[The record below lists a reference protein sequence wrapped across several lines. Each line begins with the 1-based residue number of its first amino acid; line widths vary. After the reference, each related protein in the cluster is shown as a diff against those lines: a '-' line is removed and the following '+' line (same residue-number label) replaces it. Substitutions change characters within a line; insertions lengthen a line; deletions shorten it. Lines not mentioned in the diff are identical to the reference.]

1 MSMPK
6 GPSMSQLGDGG
17 PSFTKGMAVPNFSI
31 GQIVSLPLKLVT
43 NPLEGLRTLASLAS
57 GGNNPLDK
65 VLKVTGQF
73 TSILKGNPKII
84 LDEAMGGAGG
94 KGDGLAGGISAKA
107 GDALGTLAQKG
118 IAAGGEIAGKGVGMA
133 GHAWAKVTGKA
144 VAAIPIPIIAQAVGV
159 AIMSAGPV
167 INQAAQLAGKVGGKV
182 LGQLVKRAIKTCVRM
197 AVRMTKT
204 VMKKGIQL
212 AKKHGPCK
220 MVGKRTIQGKKPSII
235 NPAAITKALTS
246 QMRKVRWKLSG
257 QTLKK
262 SGQRTLK
269 LGKSVGGFA
278 GRTVGSMFRA
288 GQGAVRA
295 MVKASEAS
303 KAIGTGRPEEAI
315 SHIRDVGSAA
325 KGGLKDVAAP
335 GREAASTAWGKRA
348 ILKKPFT
355 RAAGKLSSTAPGKA
369 TIAAIQRSAP
379 AKAFGA
385 LRNGASALKS
395 TISAPFKWP
404 GAKVRALKQTSVG
417 KTITSG
423 FRMASKPVRWTKTTA
438 GTATH
443 LARIPVDLAKAS
455 NQLSSASKALGHGD
469 SSTAIDQA
477 HSATS
482 RVAAAP
488 GHARAAASRL
498 TAPAPNPTQ
507 NPNQPLP
514 NGYPH
519 GPSHA

>member
-1 MSMPK
+1 
-6 GPSMSQLGDGG
+6 MSQLGDGG
-17 PSFTKGMAVPNFSI
+17 PSFTKGMAMPNFSI
-31 GQIVSLPLKLVT
+31 GQLVSLPIKLVT

-65 VLKVTGQF
+65 VLKVSGQF
-73 TSILKGNPKII
+73 TSLLKGNPKIL

-94 KGDGLAGGISAKA
+94 KGDGLTGGISAQA
-107 GDALGTLAQKG
+107 GDALATLTQKG
-118 IAAGGEIAGKGVGMA
+118 IAAGGELAGKGAGMA
-133 GHAWAKVTGKA
+133 GDALAKVTGKA
-144 VAAIPIPIIAQAVGV
+144 VAAIPIPIVAQAVGV
-159 AIMSAGPV
+159 AISSAGPV
-167 INQAAQLAGKVGGKV
+167 INQAAQLAGKVSGKV
-182 LGQLVKRAIKTCVRM
+182 LGQVVKQAIKTSVRM

-220 MVGKRTIQGKKPSII
+220 LVGKRTIQGKKPSII

-246 QMRKVRWKLSG
+246 QMRQVRWKLNG
-257 QTLKK
+257 ETLKK

-269 LGKSVGGFA
+269 LGQGVGGFA

-288 GQGAVRA
+288 GQGAARA

-303 KAIGTGRPEEAI
+303 KAVGTGRPEDAI
-315 SHIRDVGSAA
+315 THIRDVGSAA

-335 GREAASTAWGKRA
+335 GREAASTTWGQRTL
-348 ILKKPFT
+348 LKAPFMRT
-355 RAAGKLSSTAPGKA
+355 AGKLSQTAPGR
-369 TIAAIQRSAP
+369 AASTALQGSAP
-379 AKAFGA
+379 AKAFGT
-385 LRNGASALKS
+385 LHKGIGALKS

-404 GAKVRALKQTSVG
+404 GAKVQALKQTSVG
-417 KTITSG
+417 KTLTSG
-423 FRMASKPVRWTKTTA
+423 FRMASKPVHWTKTAA

-443 LARIPVDLAKAS
+443 LARIPADLAKAS
-455 NQLSSASKALGHGD
+455 NQLASASKALGQGD
-469 SSTAIDQA
+469 SSAAIDQA

-488 GHARAAASRL
+488 GHAQAAASRL
-498 TAPAPNPTQ
+498 SAAAPNPAQNPVQ

-514 NGYPH
+514 NGDPH